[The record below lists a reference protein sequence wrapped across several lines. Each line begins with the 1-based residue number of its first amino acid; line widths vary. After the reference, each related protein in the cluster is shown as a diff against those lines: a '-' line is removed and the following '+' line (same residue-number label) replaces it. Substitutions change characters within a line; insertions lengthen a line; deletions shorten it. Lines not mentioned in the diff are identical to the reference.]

1 MQWNGARMLDF
12 IFASQDCKLQG
23 NWRFEHS
30 TMVCPRTQIKLYIPA
45 GHKRPLW
52 CEYYLKLLDLHGQ
65 IDTKNHQPFLARL
78 IPFWAF
84 PICFVESN
92 CVHPIVNTCK
102 HYFGDGYPFQ
112 DKKGMVK
119 SHWVYHF
126 VTSIGWHQSPSLSQ
140 HGSGPKSLTPKID
153 ALLNMTSRLCGLLV
167 RHSWAIPRQM
177 GGKPSGND

>member
-30 TMVCPRTQIKLYIPA
+30 TMVCPRTQIKLYIPP

-52 CEYYLKLLDLHGQ
+52 CEYFLKLLDLHGQ
-65 IDTKNHQPFLARL
+65 FDTKNHQPFLARL

-92 CVHPIVNTCK
+92 CVHPIVNTIL
-102 HYFGDGYPFQ
+102 
-112 DKKGMVK
+112 GMVTHFK
-119 SHWVYHF
+119 TKRGWLRVIGFTTLSHQLVGINPRHWANMALAQNPWRLKLMLYSTWPAVCVVYWYVILEQF
-126 VTSIGWHQSPSLSQ
+126 PDRW
-140 HGSGPKSLTPKID
+140 
-153 ALLNMTSRLCGLLV
+153 ALPAL
-167 RHSWAIPRQM
+167 
-177 GGKPSGND
+177 PSGND